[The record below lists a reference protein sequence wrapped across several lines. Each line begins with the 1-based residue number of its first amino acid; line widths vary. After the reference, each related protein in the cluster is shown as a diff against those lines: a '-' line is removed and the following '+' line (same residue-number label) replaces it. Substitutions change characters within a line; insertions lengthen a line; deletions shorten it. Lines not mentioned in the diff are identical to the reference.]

1 MALYKLTDDTDYL
14 LESIDFVLENTLENT
29 DDKLLDSQYQL
40 KNVYERNLLDAEKS
54 IKRYEA
60 ELKNSINSKPRSWL
74 ERKLVGFKTKLRKF
88 EIKYKLTKSNQ
99 SKGIIKRILSILTR
113 IIKFITDKLLKFTR
127 YVTDKFDKYNGN
139 NKELK
144 EFDRETRTSNIRVA
158 RGMIKMRKD
167 EVARYKKG
175 IADNDK
181 AIELRKKE
189 LGLIDA

>member
-1 MALYKLTDDTDYL
+1 MALYKLIDDADYL
-14 LESIDFVLENTLENT
+14 LESIDFVLENT

-40 KNVYERNLLDAEKS
+40 KNAYERNLLDAEKS

-60 ELKNSINSKPRSWL
+60 ELKDAINSKPRSWL

-127 YVTDKFDKYNGN
+127 YVNDKFDKYNGYN
-139 NKELK
+139 K
-144 EFDRETRTSNIRVA
+144 EFDRDTRTRNIRVA

-167 EVARYKKG
+167 SVDRYKKD

-189 LGLIDA
+189 LGLINA

>member
-1 MALYKLTDDTDYL
+1 MALYKLADDSDYL
-14 LESIDFVLENTLENT
+14 LESIDFILENT
-29 DDKLLDSQYQL
+29 DDGLLDSQYQV
-40 KNVYERNLLDAEKS
+40 KDAYERSLLDAEKS

-60 ELKNSINSKPRSWL
+60 ELKDAINSKPRSWL

-139 NKELK
+139 SKELK
-144 EFDRETRTSNIRVA
+144 EFDRETRALNTQLNRKRVKWYKNE
-158 RGMIKMRKD
+158 ID
-167 EVARYKKG
+167 HYKKA

-189 LGLIDA
+189 LSLGNA

>member
-1 MALYKLTDDTDYL
+1 MALYKLTDNADYL
-14 LESIDFVLENTLENT
+14 LESIDFVLENT
-29 DDKLLDSQYQL
+29 DDGLLDSQYQL
-40 KNVYERNLLDAEKS
+40 KDAYERSLLDAEKA
-54 IKRYEA
+54 IKKYEV
-60 ELKNSINSKPRSWL
+60 ELKNAINSKPRSWL

-127 YVTDKFDKYNGN
+127 YVTDKFDKHNGY
-139 NKELK
+139 LK
-144 EFDRETRTSNIRVA
+144 EFDRETRAINIRLG
-158 RGMIKMRKD
+158 RKMVKRYKND
-167 EVARYKKG
+167 IDRYKKA

-189 LGLIDA
+189 LGLDNA

>member
-14 LESIDFVLENTLENT
+14 LESIDFILENT
-29 DDKLLDSQYQL
+29 DDALLDSQYKL
-40 KNVYERNLLDAEKS
+40 KDSYERSLLDAEKA
-54 IKRYEA
+54 IKKYEV
-60 ELKNSINSKPRSWL
+60 ELKNTINSKPRSWL

-127 YVTDKFDKYNGN
+127 YVTDKFDKHNGYP
-139 NKELK
+139 KELK
-144 EFDRETRTSNIRVA
+144 EFDRETRVLNIQLGRKRV
-158 RGMIKMRKD
+158 KMYKND
-167 EVARYKKG
+167 IDRYKKA

-189 LGLIDA
+189 LGLGNA